1 MTSGSSSGIC
11 LKTQHVRGRRV
22 TGIDSNNEEVGSAK
36 SDKEGGLVPSTVEGW
51 RNRSDDAVGEDIL
64 TEGEVLCCKVY
75 RREGRSEYDNDEE
88 IYRRESKRKGGEEG
102 YLYTRSSDYA
112 NSVILFS
119 LKISQRISKIPP
131 FPEARRALKRDRI

>member
-1 MTSGSSSGIC
+1 
-11 LKTQHVRGRRV
+11 
-22 TGIDSNNEEVGSAK
+22 
-36 SDKEGGLVPSTVEGW
+36 
-51 RNRSDDAVGEDIL
+51 VGEDIL

-88 IYRRESKRKGGEEG
+88 IYRRESKRKRGEEG

-119 LKISQRISKIPP
+119 LKKSQ
-131 FPEARRALKRDRI
+131 